1 MSVFKRIKK
10 SDVITVPYTANKQW
24 DFSHLNAS
32 ASGIFIYTG
41 VKLTGS
47 FNPSTDPMTV
57 NSQFQRLVY
66 EGINHQ
72 FYNAYSS
79 SFLETSSLLQSN
91 NYQSAS
97 IYGAT
102 SSYNSPLNISYTTA
116 SFPEAVGSA
125 IKVLTIPT
133 SIYGNAINKGTFRL
147 SSSAYQIQDDG
158 FGNLKEGQTCV
169 GNIFYEHGVAV
180 ITDQSYQAYFTDT
193 NTAAL
198 RWSNNRTP
206 GGYDV
211 DSNLLIYVNGVERV
225 NTETNDSGQFTVS
238 VGDSIFAATWSDH
251 AWPTSGTSSLSLQAN
266 GTTLNTAVNGSYL
279 TQSYTVASTA
289 DVVINAHSNYARD
302 IAPARV
308 YWSMNEY
315 GEDGVAFIDVNMKI
329 QTVGGGTVFLDQ
341 SINGS
346 GSFNITAG
354 TAIEVY
360 HYSFENLDIW
370 GPYNSASIS
379 SSIEHFGTIASSV
392 TTSTYKS
399 QSFAD
404 GTLTPVTLAEGE
416 DYYIY
421 TKSFNPTA

>member
-32 ASGIFIYTG
+32 ASGIFVYSG
-41 VKLTGS
+41 AKLTGS
-47 FNPSTDPMTV
+47 FNPSTDPMTT

-79 SFLETSSLLQSN
+79 SLLDTGSLMSSL

-116 SFPEAVGSA
+116 SFPEASGSL

-133 SIYGNAINKGTFRL
+133 SLYGNAINKGTFRL

-158 FGNLKEGQTCV
+158 YGNLKDGQVCV

-198 RWSNNRTP
+198 RWSNNNTP
-206 GGYDV
+206 GGYTV
-211 DSNLLIYVNGVERV
+211 DSNLAIYVNGVEKV
-225 NTETNDSGQFTVS
+225 NTETNDSGQFTVN
-238 VGDSIFAATWSDH
+238 VGDSIFAAAWSDH
-251 AWPTSGTSSLSLQAN
+251 AWPVTGTSSLSLQAN
-266 GTTLNTAVNGSYL
+266 GTTLNTAVNGTYI
-279 TQSYTVASTA
+279 TQSYTVASTT
-289 DVVINAHSNYARD
+289 DVVINAHGNYARD

-308 YWSMNEY
+308 HWYLSEY
-315 GEDGVAFIDVNMKI
+315 AEYGVAFIDANLRI
-329 QTVGGGTVFLDQ
+329 ETVGGGTVFLDQ
-341 SINGS
+341 QFIGS
-346 GSFNITAG
+346 GSLNISAG
-354 TAIEVY
+354 TTIEVY
-360 HYSFENLDIW
+360 QYSFETIAIW
-370 GPYNSASIS
+370 GPYNSASLS
-379 SSIEHFGTIASSV
+379 SSIEHFGAVASSV

-404 GTLTPVTLAEGE
+404 GTSAPVTLAEGE
-416 DYYIY
+416 DYYVY
-421 TKSFNPTA
+421 TKSFNPTT